1 MIYLDY
7 SANTPADES
16 VLNTFIKTEHEFI
29 SNPNSNHEG
38 GIKAREKMSR
48 TVEKTAELLNVL
60 PSEIIFTSGASEANN
75 TAIKSI
81 AKAARHIGKHI
92 ITSPLEHSSV
102 SGSLTYLQETGYEID
117 ILKINSD
124 GKIDL
129 NNLKELLNKNTV
141 LLAITAVDSELGV
154 IQPIEE
160 IKEILKDF
168 PDCRL
173 HVDATQAI
181 GKIKFSFS
189 GIDTAAFA
197 PHKFYGLNG
206 VGVLYKK
213 NKLILEPLIHG
224 GASTTV
230 YRSGTPALSLAVS
243 AETALSLAIKNFDK
257 RFERVKKLNNDLR
270 EFFSGFDCVTVN
282 SPADAVPHILNISVN
297 GVKATVF
304 QRMLSEKG
312 VYVSVKSACSSDG
325 TPSRAVYEISKS
337 RKNALSSWR
346 ISLSHLTTD
355 EEISEFKMIFKNYID
370 EIFKNT
376 EKK

>member
-29 SNPNSNHEG
+29 SNPNSNHDG

-75 TAIKSI
+75 TAIKGI
-81 AKAARHIGKHI
+81 ARATRHIGKHI

-129 NNLKELLNKNTV
+129 DNLKELLNKNTV

-160 IKEILKDF
+160 IKEILEDDKAVMQI
-168 PDCRL
+168 C
-173 HVDATQAI
+173 
-181 GKIKFSFS
+181 KFSRLQTSCRRNS
-189 GIDTAAFA
+189 GNRQNKIQ
-197 PHKFYGLNG
+197 
-206 VGVLYKK
+206 LYR
-213 NKLILEPLIHG
+213 N
-224 GASTTV
+224 
-230 YRSGTPALSLAVS
+230 
-243 AETALSLAIKNFDK
+243 
-257 RFERVKKLNNDLR
+257 
-270 EFFSGFDCVTVN
+270 
-282 SPADAVPHILNISVN
+282 
-297 GVKATVF
+297 
-304 QRMLSEKG
+304 
-312 VYVSVKSACSSDG
+312 
-325 TPSRAVYEISKS
+325 
-337 RKNALSSWR
+337 
-346 ISLSHLTTD
+346 
-355 EEISEFKMIFKNYID
+355 
-370 EIFKNT
+370 
-376 EKK
+376 

>member
-75 TAIKSI
+75 TAIKGI
-81 AKAARHIGKHI
+81 ARATRHIGKHI

-160 IKEILKDF
+160 IKEICSQIKQVEDKKV
-168 PDCRL
+168 
-173 HVDATQAI
+173 VD
-181 GKIKFSFS
+181 
-189 GIDTAAFA
+189 
-197 PHKFYGLNG
+197 Y
-206 VGVLYKK
+206 
-213 NKLILEPLIHG
+213 KLIMQIIPDNKE
-224 GASTTV
+224 
-230 YRSGTPALSLAVS
+230 
-243 AETALSLAIKNFDK
+243 
-257 RFERVKKLNNDLR
+257 
-270 EFFSGFDCVTVN
+270 
-282 SPADAVPHILNISVN
+282 
-297 GVKATVF
+297 
-304 QRMLSEKG
+304 
-312 VYVSVKSACSSDG
+312 
-325 TPSRAVYEISKS
+325 
-337 RKNALSSWR
+337 
-346 ISLSHLTTD
+346 
-355 EEISEFKMIFKNYID
+355 
-370 EIFKNT
+370 
-376 EKK
+376 